1 MGSIPI
7 ARSWFGRRTA
17 FLASRIFESRVS
29 RPPPGVGSRVEGGV
43 ARFRGETSEA
53 AQAAVAQ
60 LVERVLGKDEVMG
73 SSPISSSFL
82 NCPPTATVLVRLFP
96 GDPGKMF
103 QVSRETMFRQ
113 VFTHAGIL
121 VQK

>member
-1 MGSIPI
+1 MVEPQPSKLKTRV
-7 ARSWFGRRTA
+7 RSPSPALVEPDKVKTKGGRRRDTTGDVRHQEK
-17 FLASRIFESRVS
+17 L
-29 RPPPGVGSRVEGGV
+29 
-43 ARFRGETSEA
+43 
-53 AQAAVAQ
+53 AAVAQ

-96 GDPGKMF
+96 DDPGKMF